1 YHAYCQRG
9 QCENFIKDF
18 KNAVQADRLS
28 CSTFAAN
35 FFRLLEHAAAYVLVH
50 ALRTHVAPYAPTL
63 GTAQFETLRL
73 VLIVAACYVAGNSL
87 FALGYLLDPG
97 GIDHA
102 RAGSFGDAFFFSI
115 QTMAT
120 IGYGQMVPH
129 SLFANVLVMIEALVG
144 VLGFALMTGL
154 IFAKI
159 SRPSARV
166 LFSRVAIITQR
177 DGIPSLLFRMA
188 NARGN
193 QVVEAQVHL
202 VLTRDE
208 ITREGEPFRRLH
220 DLELTRR
227 QHALFTMT
235 WTAVHPITAQSPLAD
250 ATPASLAAAD
260 TEIIVSLIG
269 FDETFA
275 QTVHARYSYTARDI
289 VWRGQFV
296 DVLSRLPDGQRRIDY
311 PRVHD
316 VFRVD
321 PVR

>member
-1 YHAYCQRG
+1 VRHDDQGKRGRPERVHNGPLGDLYH
-9 QCENFIKDF
+9 I
-18 KNAVQADRLS
+18 
-28 CSTFAAN
+28 
-35 FFRLLEHAAAYVLVH
+35 LL
-50 ALRTHVAPYAPTL
+50 
-63 GTAQFETLRL
+63 TASWPRL
-73 VLIVAACYVAGNSL
+73 VLIVAAWYVAGNSF

-154 IFAKI
+154 IFAKF

-166 LFSRVAIITQR
+166 LFSRVAVITQR

-193 QVVEAQVHL
+193 QIVEAQVHL
-202 VLTRDE
+202 VLARDE
-208 ITREGEPFRRLH
+208 ITPEGEPFRRLH

-227 QHALFTMT
+227 QHALFTLT
-235 WTAVHPITAQSPLAD
+235 WTAVHPITAQSPLAG
-250 ATPASLAAAD
+250 ATPTSLAAAD

-269 FDETFA
+269 LDETFA
-275 QTVHARYSYTARDI
+275 QTVHARYTYTARDI
-289 VWRGQFV
+289 LWGARFV
-296 DVLSRLPDGQRRIDY
+296 DVLCRLPNGQRWIDY
-311 PRVHD
+311 PRFHD
-316 VFRVD
+316 VVRID
-321 PVR
+321 PAR

>member
-1 YHAYCQRG
+1 LAEKGRKSVRHDDQGKRGRPKRVHNGPLGDLYH
-9 QCENFIKDF
+9 I
-18 KNAVQADRLS
+18 
-28 CSTFAAN
+28 
-35 FFRLLEHAAAYVLVH
+35 LL
-50 ALRTHVAPYAPTL
+50 
-63 GTAQFETLRL
+63 TASWPRL

-120 IGYGQMVPH
+120 IGYGHMVPH

-154 IFAKI
+154 IFAKF

-166 LFSRVAIITQR
+166 LFSRVAVITQW

-193 QVVEAQVHL
+193 QIVEAQVHL
-202 VLTRDE
+202 VLARDE
-208 ITREGEPFRRLH
+208 ITPEGEPFRRLH

-235 WTAVHPITAQSPLAD
+235 WTEAYAPGVSGDPGLVLTGFGREKSGLPAGSAVLGRPSSLSGHRSLRVMGHVMVMGYVTAKTCTS
-250 ATPASLAAAD
+250 
-260 TEIIVSLIG
+260 
-269 FDETFA
+269 
-275 QTVHARYSYTARDI
+275 
-289 VWRGQFV
+289 
-296 DVLSRLPDGQRRIDY
+296 
-311 PRVHD
+311 
-316 VFRVD
+316 
-321 PVR
+321 

>member
-1 YHAYCQRG
+1 VRHDDQGKRGRPERVHNGPLGDLYH
-9 QCENFIKDF
+9 I
-18 KNAVQADRLS
+18 
-28 CSTFAAN
+28 
-35 FFRLLEHAAAYVLVH
+35 LL
-50 ALRTHVAPYAPTL
+50 
-63 GTAQFETLRL
+63 TASSPRL
-73 VLIVAACYVAGNSL
+73 VLIVAACYVVGNSL

-154 IFAKI
+154 IFAKF

-166 LFSRVAIITQR
+166 LFSRVAVITQW
-177 DGIPSLLFRMA
+177 DGVSSLLFRMA

-193 QVVEAQVHL
+193 QIVEAQVHL
-202 VLTRDE
+202 VLARDE
-208 ITREGEPFRRLH
+208 ITPEGEPFRRLH

-235 WTAVHPITAQSPLAD
+235 WTAVHPITAQSLLAG
-250 ATPASLAAAD
+250 AIPTSLAAAD

-269 FDETFA
+269 LDETFA
-275 QTVHARYSYTARDI
+275 QTVHARYTYTARDI
-289 VWRGQFV
+289 VWEARFV
-296 DVLSRLPDGQRRIDY
+296 DVLCRLPNGQRRIDY
-311 PRVHD
+311 PRFHD
-316 VFRVD
+316 V
-321 PVR
+321 VRIDTAR

>member
-1 YHAYCQRG
+1 VRHDDQGKRGRPKRVHNGPLGDLYH
-9 QCENFIKDF
+9 I
-18 KNAVQADRLS
+18 
-28 CSTFAAN
+28 
-35 FFRLLEHAAAYVLVH
+35 LL
-50 ALRTHVAPYAPTL
+50 
-63 GTAQFETLRL
+63 TASWPRL

-120 IGYGQMVPH
+120 IGYGHMVPH

-154 IFAKI
+154 IFAKF

-166 LFSRVAIITQR
+166 LFSRVAVITQW

-193 QVVEAQVHL
+193 QIVEAQVHL
-202 VLTRDE
+202 VLARDE
-208 ITREGEPFRRLH
+208 ITPEGEPFRRLH

-235 WTAVHPITAQSPLAD
+235 WTAVHPITAQSPLAG
-250 ATPASLAAAD
+250 ATPTSLAAAD

-269 FDETFA
+269 LDETFA
-275 QTVHARYSYTARDI
+275 QTVHARYTYTACDI
-289 VWRGQFV
+289 VWGARFV

-311 PRVHD
+311 PRFHD
-316 VFRVD
+316 VVRID
-321 PVR
+321 PAR